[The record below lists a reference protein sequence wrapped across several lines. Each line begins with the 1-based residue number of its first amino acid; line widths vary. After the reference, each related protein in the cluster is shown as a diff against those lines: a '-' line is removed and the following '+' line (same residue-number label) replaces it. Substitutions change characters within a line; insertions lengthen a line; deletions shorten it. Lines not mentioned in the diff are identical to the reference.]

1 MRALR
6 SSRRRAAFT
15 LVELLVGL
23 AIVGLL
29 AALLLPA
36 IQSARE
42 AGRQTECRNRMR
54 QISTAVQ
61 NRTEASQVITDD
73 QHRDLF
79 DLLPFLGETAL
90 YSHHV
95 ESTQHTPGTP
105 VFVCP
110 SDPQSSAPLAT
121 FNYVL
126 NGGNQLTPRA
136 KNGIWVDLS
145 DPPVRPAD
153 VTDGLSQTACLSER
167 LFSRGRSQLHHT
179 WDEVVAEGARYTW
192 FLQQTSPNTE
202 PEFVDACRNARL
214 TPFSTFLIGSA
225 PMGRFF
231 PPYTHILP
239 PNSLGCFNATAAD
252 PLLDMSNSMNGVTA
266 TSHHA
271 GGVHLAYCDGH
282 VVFLNDAIDSTVW
295 KAIGSRNGSELNHT
309 P

>member
-15 LVELLVGL
+15 LVELFVGL
-23 AIVGLL
+23 AIMGLL

-42 AGRQTECRNRMR
+42 AGRQTECRNRLR
-54 QISTAVQ
+54 QLSVAIQ
-61 NRTEASQVITDD
+61 NRTEASQIIAGVWDRGLI
-73 QHRDLF
+73 

-90 YSHHV
+90 YAQQT
-95 ESTQHTPGTP
+95 ESAQAGPGTP
-105 VFVCP
+105 LFVCP
-110 SDPQSSAPLAT
+110 SDPQSSAALAT
-121 FNYVL
+121 FNYIL
-126 NGGNQLTPRA
+126 NGGNQLTLQR
-136 KNGIWVDLS
+136 KNGICVDTF

-153 VTDGLSQTACLSER
+153 VTDGLSQTACLTER
-167 LFSRGRSQLHHT
+167 LYSRGMSQLHCT
-179 WDEVVAEGARYTW
+179 FDDAVAEGKRYTW

-214 TPFSTFLIGSA
+214 TPFSTLLAGGS
-225 PMGRFF
+225 PLGRFF
-231 PPYTHILP
+231 PPYNHILP

-252 PLLDMSNSMNGVTA
+252 PTLDMMNSMNGVTA

-282 VVFLNDAIDSTVW
+282 VVFLNDAIDGTVW

>member
-36 IQSARE
+36 IQNARE
-42 AGRQTECRNRMR
+42 AGRQTECRNRLR
-54 QISTAVQ
+54 QLGLAIQ
-61 NRTEASQVITDD
+61 NRTEASQIIADVWDRGLI
-73 QHRDLF
+73 

-90 YSHHV
+90 YALHAHSAQ
-95 ESTQHTPGTP
+95 ETPGTP
-105 VFVCP
+105 LFICP
-110 SDPQSSAPLAT
+110 SDPQSSAALAT
-121 FNYVL
+121 FNYIL
-126 NGGNQLTPRA
+126 NGGNQLTLQR
-136 KNGIWVDLS
+136 KNGICVDS
-145 DPPVRPAD
+145 VDPPVRPAD
-153 VTDGLSQTACLSER
+153 VTDGLSQTACLTER
-167 LFSRGRSQLHHT
+167 LYSRGNSQLHHT
-179 WDEVVAEGARYTW
+179 FDDAVAEGKRYTW

-214 TPFSTFLIGSA
+214 TPFSTYLAGGS
-225 PMGRFF
+225 PLGRGF
-231 PPYTHILP
+231 PPYTHVLP
-239 PNSLGCFNATAAD
+239 PNSLGCFNATAAF
-252 PLLDMSNSMNGVTA
+252 PMLDMMNSMNGVTA